1 MRLNL
6 YTNFAIEGSCRRH
19 VLELSVTCYR
29 INIDK
34 KELYVYIKNKGYH
47 TLDTSKIY
55 DMSTRVSGYNNH
67 VTFNEGGFCNILPQK
82 TTKNDL
88 LKLLLSR

>member
-1 MRLNL
+1 MKLNL

-19 VLELSVTCYR
+19 ILEISVTYYR
-29 INIDK
+29 VNIDK

-47 TLDTSKIY
+47 TFDTSKIY
-55 DMSTRVSGYNNH
+55 DMSTKANGYNNH
-67 VTFNEGGFCNILPQK
+67 ITFNEGRFCNILPQK

-88 LKLLLSR
+88 LKLLVSR